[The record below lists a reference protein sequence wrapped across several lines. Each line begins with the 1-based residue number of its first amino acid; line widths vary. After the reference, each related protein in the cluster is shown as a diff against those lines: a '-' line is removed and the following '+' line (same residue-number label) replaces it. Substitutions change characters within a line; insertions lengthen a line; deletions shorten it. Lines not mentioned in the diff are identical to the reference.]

1 MRSLFWFSVGLISAL
16 LLPGLAL
23 LLVLEAN
30 FHRLRPDASD
40 LQKAAPKV
48 DMKEFEPWESQESS
62 WVEVQVQ
69 WAASELEVERQACVP
84 WVYGMMLPVPI
95 KPDEWAQDWSHWH
108 ETYS

>member
-23 LLVLEAN
+23 LLVLETN

-40 LQKAAPKV
+40 LQKAVPKV

-69 WAASELEVERQACVP
+69 WAASELEVKRQAYVP
-84 WVYGMMLPVPI
+84 WVYGFTLPVPMQP
-95 KPDEWAQDWSHWH
+95 KKWDYWH
-108 ETYS
+108 NRYS